1 VPNDLSQDAVLV
13 ALRLGVVALLYV
25 FLISLVLVS
34 QRELR
39 LERRD
44 REAVGSGARLV
55 IVEPGTSG
63 AQPGE
68 ALALEPVTRLGRA
81 EGNTLVLDDE
91 FVSAHHALVIAR
103 DGAWW
108 VRDGGSTNGTLVNG
122 KRVDG
127 EVPLREGDD
136 LQIGEVVLRLTT

>member
-1 VPNDLSQDAVLV
+1 VPNELTQDAVLV
-13 ALRLGVVALLYV
+13 ALRLGVVAALYV

-39 LERRD
+39 LERRAG
-44 REAVGSGARLV
+44 EASGSSARLIV
-55 IVEPGTSG
+55 VEPGTSA

-91 FVSAHHALVIAR
+91 FVSAHHALVIER
-103 DGAWW
+103 NGGWW

-122 KRVDG
+122 QRVNG
-127 EVPLREGDD
+127 EVPFRAGDD
-136 LQIGEVVLRLTT
+136 LQIGQVVLRLTT